1 MISESVIVF
10 GSTGNVVMIINGE
23 LPKNV
28 PIMFKIG
35 ESQIE
40 LMSDEDTIYAEEGLS
55 PYICTRLR
63 EQNEIGLVEVMDSD
77 NPPKHLT
84 NIAYQA
90 AS

>member
-10 GSTGNVVMIINGE
+10 GSTGNVIMIINGA

-28 PIMFKIG
+28 PIMFRIG
-35 ESQIE
+35 QSEIS
-40 LMSDEDTIYAEEGLS
+40 LMSDDDVLYAEEGLS
-55 PYICTRLR
+55 PYICKKLR
-63 EQNEIGLVEVMDSD
+63 EKNEIGLVEVMDSD

-84 NIAYQA
+84 NIAYQQ